1 MGGLG
6 ITLPPRRL
14 PTHSMQPP
22 RKWPRH
28 RRAKLASA
36 LLTET
41 EAADRLKLCTK
52 TLRKE
57 RKAGRLP
64 YILIGRAVRYTLDDL
79 ESFIAKARQDTT
91 QCQSTNRVSR
101 PTTTTTS
108 SGTVVAF
115 TARQGSR
122 PRGKR

>member
-1 MGGLG
+1 MRSTRLLWHQPTAPSSQPKGG
-6 ITLPPRRL
+6 
-14 PTHSMQPP
+14 SMNMMP
-22 RKWPRH
+22 
-28 RRAKLASA
+28 ST

-41 EAADRLKLCTK
+41 EAADRLRLCTK

-57 RKAGRLP
+57 RKAGRLS

-79 ESFIAKARQDTT
+79 ESFIARARQDTT

-108 SGTVVAF
+108 SGKVVAF
-115 TARQGSR
+115 TARQGS
-122 PRGKR
+122 KRSAKR